1 MIITAREIW
10 AGTPAITRG
19 ILLMVVSTVFFAVM
33 HGAIRYATQDL
44 HPFQVA
50 FFRNFFGLLV
60 FLPIAMQTG
69 LKVFYTNRL
78 GLHCVRAILNVA
90 AMLSFF
96 TALSITPIAK
106 VTALS
111 FTSPLFMA
119 VLSVLILGERMRL
132 RRWTATILGFIGTL
146 IILRPGVE
154 AVDFGS
160 ILVVS
165 SASIW
170 AITMIVI
177 KFLSRTDSS
186 LTITAYMNVLLSIL
200 SVGPAIYVWQHPTIE
215 MWGWLLFIGVAGTLG
230 QLLLAE
236 SLKQAEA
243 TAIMPFDFLK
253 LIWAAAIG
261 YLVFAEVPTFY
272 TWIGAAIIFGSGIYI
287 AYRESII
294 ARERKKSE
302 SRDAT

>member
-1 MIITAREIW
+1 MITALRQFW
-10 AGTPAITRG
+10 TATPAISRG
-19 ILLMVVSTVFFAVM
+19 ILMMVIATVFFAVM

-50 FFRNFFGLLV
+50 FFRNFFGLIV
-60 FLPIAMQTG
+60 FLPIALHTG
-69 LKVFYTNRL
+69 FKVFHTNRI
-78 GLHCVRAILNVA
+78 GLHCVRAVLNVA

-96 TALSITPIAK
+96 MALSITPIAK

-119 VLSVLILGERMRL
+119 VLSVLILGERMRV
-132 RRWTATILGFIGTL
+132 RRWTATLLGFIGTL

-154 AVDFGS
+154 AVDLGS

-170 AITMIVI
+170 AVTMIVI

-186 LTITAYMNVLLSIL
+186 LTITAYMTVLLSLL
-200 SVGPAIYVWQHPTIE
+200 SVGPAIYVWQHPTLE
-215 MWGWLLFIGVAGTLG
+215 MWGWLLFIGIAGTFA
-230 QLLLAE
+230 QLLLTEA
-236 SLKQAEA
+236 LKQSEA

-272 TWIGAAIIFGSGIYI
+272 TWIGAAIIFSSGIYI
-287 AYRESII
+287 AYRESVV
-294 ARERKKSE
+294 ARERKT
-302 SRDAT
+302 AGN